1 MTGYNTMARL
11 FGDYPG
17 LTIYRKFGALSSK
30 MLLYMQAE
38 LVHLEHELEVMVE
51 EDPERATVDVSWAAM
66 FGESSRR
73 GAELQREKVVQIQE
87 KLNAYREN

>member
-1 MTGYNTMARL
+1 MAQL
-11 FGDYPG
+11 FGDYPN

-38 LVHLEHELEVMVE
+38 LAHLEHDLEVMAE
-51 EDPERATVDVSWAAM
+51 EDPQRATVDVSWAAM
-66 FGESSRR
+66 FGESNRR